1 MMIVSDE
8 ANWRLGELVN
18 LGWDYKVIKKNGGN
32 IYAYYAASHYICIR
46 EATNGQRGILVKVL
60 GKMPKDCIMLVNGEP
75 FCKDEREELFMGKRY
90 YSYPFPTVNALK
102 EVLDIISSDEVLRG
116 RFEAESMKFNPASSF
131 WVREAAGTFLKKK
144 KPQYYNATS
153 GQLCKDTDNTA
164 HYRLSI
170 AYFNK
175 NEMNND

>member
-8 ANWRLGELVN
+8 ANWQLGELVN

-46 EATNGQRGILVKVL
+46 EATNGQCGILVKVL

-102 EVLDIISSDEVLRG
+102 EVLEIISSNEALKG

-131 WVREAAGTFLKKK
+131 WVSKTAGHFLKK
-144 KPQYYNATS
+144 KPQYYDATS